1 MVMCESLYR
10 SRDMPW
16 PRTSGCCRCCR
27 SSPSSFLNEKSFR
40 FRVVVDASPATFSSR
55 RPLSRSRNAKETIAT
70 VTRATINR
78 ALALEVED
86 RRAMK
91 VQISFHESGVR
102 GGIRRF
108 FFFAFFEQRDESLRK
123 KKIRALINNIA
134 REERRNEN
142 RATAPG
148 RDRAKA
154 PTPRQF

>member
-102 GGIRRF
+102 GGIREDF
-108 FFFAFFEQRDESLRK
+108 FFFLPSLNNFCDNHQSLRK
-123 KKIRALINNIA
+123 KKIRKALINNSA
-134 REERRNEN
+134 QTRREEE
-142 RATAPG
+142 
-148 RDRAKA
+148 
-154 PTPRQF
+154 

>member
-1 MVMCESLYR
+1 
-10 SRDMPW
+10 
-16 PRTSGCCRCCR
+16 R

-91 VQISFHESGVR
+91 VQISFHESVPSED
-102 GGIRRF
+102 
-108 FFFAFFEQRDESLRK
+108 FFFAFFEQRDNQSLRK
-123 KKIRALINNIA
+123 KKKY
-134 REERRNEN
+134 
-142 RATAPG
+142 
-148 RDRAKA
+148 AK
-154 PTPRQF
+154 RS

>member
-1 MVMCESLYR
+1 MRVFVSVARHAVAPDFWLLSLL
-10 SRDMPW
+10 
-16 PRTSGCCRCCR
+16 
-27 SSPSSFLNEKSFR
+27 SFFSFFILNEKSFR

-91 VQISFHESGVR
+91 VQISFHNESGVR

-108 FFFAFFEQRDESLRK
+108 FFFAFFEQLCDESLRK
-123 KKIRALINNIA
+123 KKKKYA
-134 REERRNEN
+134 RS
-142 RATAPG
+142 
-148 RDRAKA
+148 
-154 PTPRQF
+154 